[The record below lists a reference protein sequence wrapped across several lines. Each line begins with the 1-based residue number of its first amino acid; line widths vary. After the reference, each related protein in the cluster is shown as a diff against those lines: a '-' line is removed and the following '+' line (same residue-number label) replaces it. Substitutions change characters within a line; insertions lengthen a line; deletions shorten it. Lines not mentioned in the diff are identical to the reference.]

1 MERAPLLNQ
10 LAVQPSTHHLLS
22 LGLSFFTCRMNINKM
37 DRYKT
42 SLKFLR
48 YFFGGGGGIVLT
60 PLHSIFPQC
69 EAVWWLIL
77 GFKDLTG
84 INLTLPTFLTQGR
97 SQRQDPP
104 VSKRIAKSLQLVQC
118 KGSRGQGR
126 GQGGEGEEQ
135 RRACRPPTPTPLAS
149 SQLTSQF
156 PPFPLSTRIG
166 QTVSFPLWDL
176 SFPI

>member
-1 MERAPLLNQ
+1 MGRAPLLNQ
-10 LAVQPSTHHLLS
+10 LTVQPSTHHLPS
-22 LGLSFFTCRMNINKM
+22 LGLSFFTCRMDINKM

-48 YFFGGGGGIVLT
+48 YFFGGCGGIVLT
-60 PLHSIFPQC
+60 PLHSIFPRC

-104 VSKRIAKSLQLVQC
+104 VSKRIAKTLQLVQC

-135 RRACRPPTPTPLAS
+135 RRACHPPHPHPAGF
-149 SQLTSQF
+149 LTA
-156 PPFPLSTRIG
+156 
-166 QTVSFPLWDL
+166 DL
-176 SFPI
+176 SIPTLSII